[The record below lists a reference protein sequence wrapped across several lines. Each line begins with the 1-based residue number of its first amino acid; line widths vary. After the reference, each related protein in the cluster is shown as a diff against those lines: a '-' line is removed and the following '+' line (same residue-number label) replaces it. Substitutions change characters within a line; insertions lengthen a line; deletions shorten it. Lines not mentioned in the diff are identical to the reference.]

1 MWPAANWGT
10 EGGGKDREVWKR
22 ARGQERGLADVSFLG
37 EFLKRRRSWRNR
49 CRQLRKF
56 SLILRKD
63 KGPARRHPQQERRR
77 EEVLQFHA
85 CGGQNNNPQ
94 KASQT
99 AQVVKNW
106 PTNAGDLGSIPG
118 SGRCPGE

>member
-49 CRQLRKF
+49 K
-56 SLILRKD
+56 
-63 KGPARRHPQQERRR
+63 KG
-77 EEVLQFHA
+77 
-85 CGGQNNNPQ
+85 
-94 KASQT
+94 
-99 AQVVKNW
+99 
-106 PTNAGDLGSIPG
+106 AGTGLPELGV
-118 SGRCPGE
+118 